1 MKNLRSLGTAVLLA
15 FGLAGASG
23 WAADGGNGNGGDQ
36 GGNGNGGDA
45 EPGKPTVE
53 PGKPTVG
60 PGKPEKPVLPTEI
73 KDLIDRFQA
82 EQRARVQEMKQLAR
96 EAQGAALEKRAQV
109 REQLR
114 DQLRQMLLEQKE
126 KREQLRE
133 QLRERLEQLMRE
145 QPDRRDVIDVARE
158 QLREQKKH
166 SKDE

>member
-23 WAADGGNGNGGDQ
+23 LAADGGKGNGGDPGGNGNGGDE
-36 GGNGNGGDA
+36 GKANPPV
-45 EPGKPTVE
+45 ESGKPD
-53 PGKPTVG
+53 
-60 PGKPEKPVLPTEI
+60 KPVLPTEI

-82 EQRARVQEMKQLAR
+82 EQKARIQEMKQLAR

-145 QPDRRDVIDVARE
+145 QPDRRDLIDAARE